1 MICNFGCT
9 ICNFPERMLV
19 CHRHPSGPTSYI
31 NSTYFHGFPSFPPSS
46 SSLKTV
52 FQQHHSTFLIYSA
65 DCHRNRAG
73 KHAFSIGSIAAHR
86 ETKDSWKPTSRKLS
100 WPTVDVVCRVLT
112 PVSLLSK
119 IRWGVLQLLTGSCRC
134 HLPRSSNS
142 RPISPSLVK
151 HSRVDVPHISIS
163 AHCSLRRRELSI
175 SLISDL
181 NFWGIGA
188 HCFSTICWQWTWLLE
203 LRCILGTLGHW
214 CKRSELPSPAPCAR
228 RRNLHPNR
236 HLWCRGVLAFVE
248 RSEVIQVAL
257 GFRSLTFVQ

>member
-1 MICNFGCT
+1 MICNLGCT

-19 CHRHPSGPTSYI
+19 CHRHPPGPTSYI
-31 NSTYFHGFPSFPPSS
+31 NSTYFHRFPSFPPSS
-46 SSLKTV
+46 SSLKTD
-52 FQQHHSTFLIYSA
+52 FPPHHSTFLISSA

-142 RPISPSLVK
+142 RPISPSLVNILEST
-151 HSRVDVPHISIS
+151 SRTSQPLPTVPCAVVNSWFPW
-163 AHCSLRRRELSI
+163 
-175 SLISDL
+175 SLILISEESARIVLARSVDSEHGFLSFGVFLGHSNIGANDL
-181 NFWGIGA
+181 N
-188 HCFSTICWQWTWLLE
+188 C
-203 LRCILGTLGHW
+203 
-214 CKRSELPSPAPCAR
+214 LPPPRVPVVATSIPIVTC
-228 RRNLHPNR
+228 
-236 HLWCRGVLAFVE
+236 GVE
-248 RSEVIQVAL
+248 EC
-257 GFRSLTFVQ
+257 

>member
-100 WPTVDVVCRVLT
+100 WPTVDVVCSVDT
-112 PVSLLSK
+112 SLASLENQV
-119 IRWGVLQLLTGSCRC
+119 RD
-134 HLPRSSNS
+134 SS
-142 RPISPSLVK
+142 
-151 HSRVDVPHISIS
+151 
-163 AHCSLRRRELSI
+163 A
-175 SLISDL
+175 
-181 NFWGIGA
+181 
-188 HCFSTICWQWTWLLE
+188 
-203 LRCILGTLGHW
+203 
-214 CKRSELPSPAPCAR
+214 
-228 RRNLHPNR
+228 PNR
-236 HLWCRGVLAFVE
+236 IL
-248 RSEVIQVAL
+248 
-257 GFRSLTFVQ
+257 SLSFASIVKQQAYLTVTR